1 MCIASLALGAVANGV
16 NHFDVRVGNGLS
28 YREIENIDTTV
39 IDEGIICSI
48 CLENIE
54 PGTVVK
60 VLPGCSHRFHVGC
73 IGPWLLRHP
82 LCPYCRATVEGVQER

>member
-39 IDEGIICSI
+39 IDEGIITTAI
-48 CLENIE
+48 CYRGSDRG
-54 PGTVVK
+54 GTIAAD
-60 VLPGCSHRFHVGC
+60 HDT
-73 IGPWLLRHP
+73 I
-82 LCPYCRATVEGVQER
+82 